1 MLLLLRRR
9 RLLLLLL
16 RRRRWRRLLLLLL
29 LLIAIE
35 CRRRQCQITQRCGRS
50 CGKGDL
56 TGTTA
61 AMQSRN

>member
-1 MLLLLRRR
+1 MLLLLLLLLLLRRR
-9 RLLLLLL
+9 R

>member
-1 MLLLLRRR
+1 MLLLLLLLLLLLRRR
-9 RLLLLLL
+9 